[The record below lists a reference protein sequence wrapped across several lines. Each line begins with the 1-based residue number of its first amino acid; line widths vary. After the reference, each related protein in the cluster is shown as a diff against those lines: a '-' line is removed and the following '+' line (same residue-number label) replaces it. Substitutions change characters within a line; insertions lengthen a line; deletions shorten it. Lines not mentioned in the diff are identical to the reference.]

1 MYKNSKVLVTGA
13 SGLLGSHLVE
23 KLSASGADVKA
34 VIHKRD
40 PLFKKNQNIKTVRG
54 DLTNP
59 DFCSEVCED
68 IDFVFH
74 LAVETG
80 SISKNAKH
88 PASIMTPTILMDFN
102 MLKSAHEKKVSRYMY
117 SSCACVYPHHI
128 ENMDEK
134 SAWDGPPPKM
144 HETISWSKRI
154 SELQCQSFQKEFG
167 DNISIVRPSNTYGPY
182 DHFDIENSHVISAFI
197 KKAFLKTDPFVIW
210 GNGEQ
215 IREFVFAGDVVDGM
229 MLALEKNSKE
239 PINLAGGTAIKVK
252 DLAEKIISITGYN
265 PKIEFDQNKPSGHM
279 KRILDSKKSKSELGF
294 QPNTNLDEGLLQTIK
309 WYKKQE
315 KM

>member
-1 MYKNSKVLVTGA
+1 MYKNSKILVTGA

-23 KLSASGADVKA
+23 KLSNSGAHVKA
-34 VIHKRD
+34 VIHKREA
-40 PLFKKNQNIKTVRG
+40 LFRKLENIETVTG
-54 DLTNP
+54 DLTKP
-59 DFCSEVCED
+59 DFCSQICED

-80 SISKNAKH
+80 SISKNAKY
-88 PASIMTPTILMDFN
+88 PASIMTPTVLMDFN
-102 MLKSAHEKKVSRYMY
+102 MLKSAHEQKVKRYLY
-117 SSCACVYPHHI
+117 SSCACIYPHHI
-128 ENMDEK
+128 ENMDEE
-134 SAWDGPPPKM
+134 SAWDGPPPKI
-144 HETISWSKRI
+144 HETISWAKRI

-182 DHFDIENSHVISAFI
+182 DIFDVENSHVISAFI
-197 KKAFLKTDPFVIW
+197 KKAFLKIDPFVIW

-215 IREFVFAGDVVDGM
+215 IREFVFASDVVDGM

-239 PINLAGGTAIKVK
+239 PINLAGGTSIKIK
-252 DLAEKIISITGYN
+252 DLAKKIISIVGYN

-279 KRILDSKKSKSELGF
+279 KRILDSKRSKDILGF
-294 QPNTNLDEGLLQTIK
+294 KPQTNLDTGLLQTIQ

-315 KM
+315 K

>member
-102 MLKSAHEKKVSRYMY
+102 MLKSAHEKKS
-117 SSCACVYPHHI
+117 
-128 ENMDEK
+128 
-134 SAWDGPPPKM
+134 
-144 HETISWSKRI
+144 
-154 SELQCQSFQKEFG
+154 
-167 DNISIVRPSNTYGPY
+167 
-182 DHFDIENSHVISAFI
+182 
-197 KKAFLKTDPFVIW
+197 
-210 GNGEQ
+210 
-215 IREFVFAGDVVDGM
+215 
-229 MLALEKNSKE
+229 
-239 PINLAGGTAIKVK
+239 
-252 DLAEKIISITGYN
+252 
-265 PKIEFDQNKPSGHM
+265 
-279 KRILDSKKSKSELGF
+279 
-294 QPNTNLDEGLLQTIK
+294 
-309 WYKKQE
+309 
-315 KM
+315 